1 MRVVALLIAILVTTF
16 AGGQGTDSSNQQKSF
31 RHKKNFKYYFSR
43 DTSID
48 KGKST
53 RLDFQ
58 LDFRNSFIRDFPID
72 IYGGNIGII
81 IHRKF
86 RIGAGYYVFSQR
98 FSNRLLGLRPATG
111 IPYTDRNGRPIPVT
125 KLTSRQP
132 YIPSSQN
139 LTVNYGC
146 INFTYMFYTSRLID
160 LYVPIEIGYGTFSEK
175 LVDPS
180 GYDFITLPRAPI
192 PSAGYFW
199 PGQIG
204 VMAITKI
211 HRWAYFLSALG
222 YRKTLNQ
229 KFTSESAFTNFESQ
243 FESYYYRLGLQIQI
257 GSIWRDLH
265 KKKK

>member
-16 AGGQGTDSSNQQKSF
+16 ACGQGTDSSNQQKSF
-31 RHKKNFKYYFSR
+31 KHKKNLKYYFSR

-86 RIGAGYYVFSQR
+86 RIGAGYYVFSHR
-98 FSNRLLGLRPATG
+98 FSDRLFGLRPVTG
-111 IPYTDRNGRPIPVT
+111 NPYTYRNGHPIPVS
-125 KLTSRQP
+125 KLTTKQP
-132 YIPSSQN
+132 YIPASQD
-139 LTVNYGC
+139 LAVNYGC
-146 INFTYMFYTSRLID
+146 INFTYMFFSSRLID

-180 GYDFITLPRAPI
+180 GYDFITLPKAPT
-192 PSAGYFW
+192 PSAGFFW

-204 VMAITKI
+204 IMSITKI
-211 HRWAYFLSALG
+211 QRWVYFLSAIG
-222 YRKTLNQ
+222 FRKTLHQ
-229 KFTSESAFTNFESQ
+229 EFTMESVYTNFESQ
-243 FESYYYRLGLQIQI
+243 FDSYYYRLGLQIQI
-257 GSIWRDLH
+257 GSILRDSH
-265 KKKK
+265 KKR